1 MSSPLELALIEAID
15 DNDILQLRKYIHI
28 CDSLH
33 KGISEINGYTEKD
46 LPSDEKYEEALKQL
60 KEFEQLET
68 IMQSKIIPIED
79 YNPNVNT
86 SMLTDSAKATRN
98 TLIFMDGIQIT
109 DTIPNIKNVILM
121 PKFDGCSIGSEF
133 IKIDNEFKI
142 SRAHTRGSDNLNGKR
157 QCQDKTEYLQEVSAS
172 LLKKLNKQCNKDIII
187 NITYKDITKIGNENK
202 PLKTEINLKNID
214 YMIIRGE
221 FVSNDK
227 NNINIETLPHTQV
240 GLAAGAI
247 NALTDKFNEYKEYL
261 TYKPF
266 ELPLIRTRE
275 ENKQGDE
282 IINEY
287 IPTQSSALKIL
298 KKLSL
303 IDYPYYESEEINNET
318 NMEELLTTFETEI
331 TEPLDGIVYCSKYWT
346 YPNNKNEISTKVN
359 YGKYKWKRHN
369 NKQTRLI
376 DIEYSI
382 GKTGKINPSL
392 ILKGVQINNK
402 TYKQAKTTFNHIQ
415 EFIDQCK
422 DVNTVFGKGLI
433 CNLELKQDI
442 SPQITEIYPSASKVE
457 EEIKIIKNCPYCCCK
472 LTKETKQ
479 TKKERIINI
488 FCENDECPGVLV
500 QKAKDFFKQI
510 GFKGISEKTLSNSN
524 YKDFEIF
531 YNEIDET
538 KKTKL
543 YNIFVEMSIG
553 TYLISTSL
561 VTKQKLEGFLNKYDI
576 ENNDNMLLLLTSK
589 KGKKLR
595 NDLYNDYGYFI
606 NNLTESIINI
616 YLNNK

>member
-109 DTIPNIKNVILM
+109 ETIPTIKNVILM

-133 IKIDNEFKI
+133 IKTDNEFKI

-187 NITYKDITKIGNENK
+187 DITYKDITKIGNENK
-202 PLKTEINLKNID
+202 PLKTKINLKNID

-227 NNINIETLPHTQV
+227 NNINIDSLPNTQV
-240 GLAAGAI
+240 GLASGAI

-266 ELPLIRTRE
+266 ELPLIRTKE

-298 KKLSL
+298 KKLNL

-318 NMEELLTTFETEI
+318 NMEELLKTLESEI
-331 TEPLDGIVYCSKYWT
+331 SEPLDGIVYCSKYWT

-376 DIEYSI
+376 NIEYSI

-422 DVNTVFGKGLI
+422 DVNKVFGKGLI

-510 GFKGISEKTLSNSN
+510 GFKGISEKTLMNSN

-543 YNIFVEMSIG
+543 YNIFVNMTIG

-561 VTKQKLEGFLNKYDI
+561 ITKQKLEGFLNKYDI
-576 ENNDNMLLLLTSK
+576 ESNDNMLLLLTSK

-616 YLNNK
+616 YLNNN

>member
-86 SMLTDSAKATRN
+86 SMMTDSAKATRN

-187 NITYKDITKIGNENK
+187 DITYKDITKIGNENK
-202 PLKTEINLKNID
+202 PLKTKINLKNID

-247 NALTDKFNEYKEYL
+247 NALKDKFNEYKEYL

-318 NMEELLTTFETEI
+318 NMEDLLSTFETEI

-524 YKDFEIF
+524 YKDFELF

-543 YNIFVEMSIG
+543 YNIFVNMSIG

>member
-86 SMLTDSAKATRN
+86 SMMTDSAKATRN

-318 NMEELLTTFETEI
+318 DMEELLTTFETEI

>member
-86 SMLTDSAKATRN
+86 SMMTDSAKATRN

-318 NMEELLTTFETEI
+318 DMEDLLSTFETEI

-543 YNIFVEMSIG
+543 YNIFVNMSIG

>member
-318 NMEELLTTFETEI
+318 DMEELLTAFETEI

-392 ILKGVQINNK
+392 ILRGVQINNK

-422 DVNTVFGKGLI
+422 EVNTVFGKGLI

-561 VTKQKLEGFLNKYDI
+561 VTKQKIEGFLNKYDI
-576 ENNDNMLLLLTSK
+576 ENNENMLLLLTSK

>member
-202 PLKTEINLKNID
+202 PLKTKINLKNID

-247 NALTDKFNEYKEYL
+247 NALKDKFNEYKEYL

-318 NMEELLTTFETEI
+318 NMEDLLSTFETEI

-415 EFIDQCK
+415 EFIDKCK
-422 DVNTVFGKGLI
+422 EVNTVFGKGLI

-543 YNIFVEMSIG
+543 YNIFVEMTIG